1 MKTNL
6 LVLINCLLWINLNAQ
21 FSSEQII
28 TTNLDDPN
36 FIFCA
41 DLDGDGDYDV
51 ISGSV
56 QDNKTVWFEN
66 IDGLGGFDNEKI
78 INDTLLGARD
88 TSVADIDGD
97 GDLDILVAYSLSQM
111 LVWFENTDGLG
122 NFGAQRVITTDVYG
136 FNSIEAS
143 DFDGDG
149 DLDILSATYQKVEWF
164 ENTDGLGSFGPANV
178 IFTEDWTKLAISA
191 DLDGDGDMDVLST
204 FQGSSVNKI
213 SWYENTDGLGTFGT
227 QQIITMNIDVIKSIF
242 TSDLDGDGDLD
253 LLSASRNDNKIAWY
267 ENTDGLG
274 SFGVQQ
280 IISNT
285 ALYAFSVH
293 AADIDNDGDQ
303 DLFTARGDDYISW
316 YENTN
321 GQGDFASEQII
332 SENADG
338 AVAVFAADINGDGFV
353 DAISASSWDDKVAWY
368 SNGVLGIENYELNE
382 ISLYPI
388 PFNNILSIENSNHLD
403 IKRISIFDSQ
413 GRLIFKATQAIS
425 EIDMSHFSAGIF
437 FVTIETENSQLT
449 KKVIKY

>member
-21 FSSEQII
+21 FSSEQVI

-36 FIFCA
+36 FVFSA

-51 ISGSV
+51 ISSSV
-56 QDNKTVWFEN
+56 QDHKIVWFEN
-66 IDGLGGFDNEKI
+66 IDGLGSFDNEKI
-78 INDTLLGARD
+78 INDTLLTATG
-88 TSVADIDGD
+88 TTVADIDGD
-97 GDLDILVAYSLSQM
+97 GDLDILVSYGLGHI

-122 NFGAQRVITTDVYG
+122 NFGAHRVITTDVYG
-136 FNSIEAS
+136 FFSVDTA

-149 DLDILSATYQKVEWF
+149 DLDVITTTYQKVEWF
-164 ENTDGLGSFGPANV
+164 ENIDGLGNFGPSNN
-178 IFTEDWTKLAISA
+178 IFTEDHTQKVKSVDI
-191 DLDGDGDMDVLST
+191 DGDGDMDALVSYNDH
-204 FQGSSVNKI
+204 FDGKI
-213 SWYENTDGLGTFGT
+213 TWYENTNGLGTFGS
-227 QQIITMNIDVIKSIF
+227 QQIIFTNILVIKSIF
-242 TSDLDGDGDLD
+242 ASDLDGDGDLD
-253 LLSASRNDNKIAWY
+253 VLSASRNDNIIAWY

-274 SFGVQQ
+274 SFGVQH
-280 IISNT
+280 IISDT

-303 DLFTARGDDYISW
+303 DIFVARGDDYITW
-316 YENTN
+316 YENIN
-321 GQGDFASEQII
+321 GQGDFGSEQII

-338 AVAVFAADINGDGFV
+338 AVAVFAADINGDGLV

-368 SNGVLGIENYELNE
+368 SNGVLGLENNKLNE

-413 GRLIFKATQAIS
+413 GRLILEENQAIS

>member
-21 FSSEQII
+21 FSNEQII

-36 FIFCA
+36 FVFSA

-66 IDGLGGFDNEKI
+66 IDGLGSFDNEKI

-97 GDLDILVAYSLSQM
+97 GDLDIVVAYSLSQM

-149 DLDILSATYQKVEWF
+149 DLDVISTTYQKVEWF
-164 ENTDGLGSFGPANV
+164 ENVDGLGNFGPPNN
-178 IFTEDWTKLAISA
+178 IFTEDYTRKVKSVDI
-191 DLDGDGDMDVLST
+191 DGDGDMDALVSYNYPVD
-204 FQGSSVNKI
+204 GKI
-213 SWYENTDGLGTFGT
+213 TWYENTDGLGTFGP
-227 QQIITMNIDVIKSIF
+227 QQIVFTNILVIKSIF
-242 TSDLDGDGDLD
+242 ASDLDGDGDLD
-253 LLSASRNDNKIAWY
+253 ILSASRNDNIIAWY

-274 SFGVQQ
+274 SFGGQQ
-280 IISNT
+280 IISDT

-303 DLFTARGDDYISW
+303 DIFTARGDDYISW

-321 GQGDFASEQII
+321 GQGDFGSEQII

-338 AVAVFAADINGDGFV
+338 AAAVFAADINGDGFV

-368 SNGVLGIENYELNE
+368 SNGVLGFENNKLNE

-403 IKRISIFDSQ
+403 ITRISIFDSQ
-413 GRLIFKATQAIS
+413 GRLIFKETHAIS

-437 FVTIETENSQLT
+437 FVTIESENSRLT
-449 KKVIKY
+449 KKVIEY

>member
-36 FIFCA
+36 FIFSA

-51 ISGSV
+51 ISSSV
-56 QDNKTVWFEN
+56 QDHKLVWFEN
-66 IDGLGGFDNEKI
+66 IDGLGSFDNEKI
-78 INDTLLGARD
+78 INDTLLTA
-88 TSVADIDGD
+88 TSTTAADIDGD
-97 GDLDILVAYSLSQM
+97 GDLDILVSYGLSHM

-136 FNSIEAS
+136 FYSIDTA

-149 DLDILSATYQKVEWF
+149 DLDVITTTYQKVEWF
-164 ENTDGLGSFGPANV
+164 ENVDGLGNFGPPNN
-178 IFTEDWTKLAISA
+178 IFTEDYTRKVKSVDI
-191 DLDGDGDMDVLST
+191 DGDGDMDALVSYNYPLD
-204 FQGSSVNKI
+204 GKI
-213 SWYENTDGLGTFGT
+213 TWYENADGLGTFGP
-227 QQIITMNIDVIKSIF
+227 QQIIFTNILVIKSIF
-242 TSDLDGDGDLD
+242 ASDLDGDGDLD
-253 LLSASRNDNKIAWY
+253 VLSASRNDNIIAWY
-267 ENTDGLG
+267 ENTNGLG

-280 IISNT
+280 IISDT

-303 DLFTARGDDYISW
+303 DIFTARGDDYISW

-321 GQGDFASEQII
+321 GQGNFGSEQII

-338 AVAVFAADINGDGFV
+338 AVAVFAADINGDGLV

-368 SNGVLGIENYELNE
+368 SNGVLGLENNKLTE

-403 IKRISIFDSQ
+403 ITRISIFDSQ
-413 GRLIFKATQAIS
+413 GRLIFKETQSIS
-425 EIDMSHFSAGIF
+425 EIDMSHFPAGIF
-437 FVTIETENSQLT
+437 FVTIESENSRLT